1 MGEIETTRKQSGTA
15 VTEKQTVI
23 VLFGGRSAEHD
34 VSRTSAVA
42 VLRSIDQSRY
52 DVVPIGITP
61 SGGWVVSVSA
71 QSYLQAIANG
81 ADPATLPGQVDPVG
95 ASVDPS
101 FLLPALA
108 GGTTAYAEAVLNAVP
123 AAKKPAGKE
132 PAGKQPGLG
141 ENLAESA
148 EGQSLAHSHAQPHA
162 RATVATGVQES
173 GSRSLPVVL
182 PILHG
187 PFGED
192 GTMQGLL
199 ELAGVPYVGPGVL
212 ASAVAMDKGVAKELF
227 AVAGLQQAKWLTIAA
242 WDVADGADQT
252 AFIARAG
259 EELGYPMF
267 VKPANMGSSVGVSKA
282 VDSESLHTALETAF
296 GFDDYVVVE
305 ETIHGREIEF
315 AVLGNENP
323 EVSIAGEIE
332 PGADFYDYDDKYLDD
347 SAKFL
352 IPAPMPA
359 DTMEEGRAL
368 ALRAYKALRCEGMSR
383 VDFFLDDGSRGGTGR
398 GWVINEINTIPGF
411 TPISMYPRMWEA
423 SGVSYTQLLDK
434 LIALAVS
441 RHARRSGRVGR
452 SRHQEP

>member
-1 MGEIETTRKQSGTA
+1 MG
-15 VTEKQTVI
+15 KQTVI

-61 SGGWVVSVSA
+61 SGGWVVSISA
-71 QSYLQAIANG
+71 QSYLQAIADG
-81 ADPATLPGQVDPVG
+81 ADPATLPRQVDPVG

-108 GGTTAYAEAVLNAVP
+108 GGTNTYAEAVLDAIGVD
-123 AAKKPAGKE
+123 KQPAGAQTI
-132 PAGKQPGLG
+132 AGT
-141 ENLAESA
+141 S
-148 EGQSLAHSHAQPHA
+148 
-162 RATVATGVQES
+162 VQNT

-212 ASAVAMDKGVAKELF
+212 ASAVALDKGVAKELF

-242 WDVADGADQT
+242 WDVADGPERV
-252 AFIARAG
+252 AFIAKAAA
-259 EELGYPMF
+259 ELGYPMF

-282 VDSESLHTALETAF
+282 TDAESLHVALETAF

-305 ETIHGREIEF
+305 ETINGREIEF

-359 DTMEEGRAL
+359 ETMAEGRAL

-452 SRHQEP
+452 SRHVEP

>member
-1 MGEIETTRKQSGTA
+1 MY
-15 VTEKQTVI
+15 
-23 VLFGGRSAEHD
+23 
-34 VSRTSAVA
+34 
-42 VLRSIDQSRY
+42 RY
-52 DVVPIGITP
+52 DVVPIGINP

-71 QSYLQAIANG
+71 QAYLQAIAEG
-81 ADPATLPGQVDPVG
+81 ADPATLPSQVDPIG

-101 FLLPALA
+101 LLLPALA
-108 GGTTAYAEAVLNAVP
+108 GGTDAYANA
-123 AAKKPAGKE
+123 E
-132 PAGKQPGLG
+132 LG
-141 ENLAESA
+141 EGAVGGLFAAPLNNETA
-148 EGQSLAHSHAQPHA
+148 GF
-162 RATVATGVQES
+162 
-173 GSRSLPVVL
+173 RSPPVVL

-227 AVAGLQQAKWLTIAA
+227 AVAGLQQAKWLTVAA
-242 WDVADGADQT
+242 WEVADAADRT
-252 AFIARAG
+252 AFSTKAA
-259 EELGYPMF
+259 EELGYPLF

-282 VDSESLHTALETAF
+282 VDAESLHQALEVAF

-305 ETIHGREIEF
+305 ETINGREIEF
-315 AVLGNENP
+315 AVLGNESP

-359 DTMEEGRAL
+359 ETMAEGRAL

-441 RHARRSGRVGR
+441 RHQRRAGRVGR
-452 SRHQEP
+452 SRHDQHDQPGSPVQPAPHDRPEVLEA

>member
-1 MGEIETTRKQSGTA
+1 MN
-15 VTEKQTVI
+15 KQTVI

-42 VLRSIDQSRY
+42 VLRSIDQTRY
-52 DVVPIGITP
+52 NVVPVGITP
-61 SGGWVVSVSA
+61 DGGWVRSLSA
-71 QSYLQAIANG
+71 EAYLEAIAG
-81 ADPATLPGQVDPVG
+81 GVDPATLPRQVDPVG
-95 ASVDPS
+95 SPIDPS
-101 FLLPALA
+101 TLLPALA
-108 GGTTAYAEAVLNAVP
+108 GGTSVGISLGTAALATKAPETTAPETGLNAN
-123 AAKKPAGKE
+123 AAVVDAP
-132 PAGKQPGLG
+132 
-141 ENLAESA
+141 
-148 EGQSLAHSHAQPHA
+148 
-162 RATVATGVQES
+162 T
-173 GSRSLPVVL
+173 RSLPIVL

-199 ELAGVPYVGPGVL
+199 ELAGVPYVGAGVL

-227 AVAGLQQAKWLTIAA
+227 AVAGLAQAKWLTVAA
-242 WDVADGADQT
+242 WDVADGAARV
-252 AFIARAG
+252 AFVFKAG
-259 EELGYPMF
+259 EELGYPLF
-267 VKPANMGSSVGVSKA
+267 VKPANLGSSVGVSKA
-282 VDSESLHTALETAF
+282 VDAESLHAALEVAF

-305 ETIHGREIEF
+305 ETIMGREIEF
-315 AVLGNENP
+315 AVLGNERP
-323 EVSIAGEIE
+323 EVSVGGEIE

-359 DTMEEGRAL
+359 ETMAEGQAL

-383 VDFFLDDGSRGGTGR
+383 VDFFLDDRSRGGPGR

-423 SGVSYTQLLDK
+423 TGVSYTELLNKLLD
-434 LIALAVS
+434 LAVE

-452 SRHQEP
+452 SRR

>member
-1 MGEIETTRKQSGTA
+1 MT
-15 VTEKQTVI
+15 KQTVI

-42 VLRSIDQSRY
+42 VLRSIDQTRY

-61 SGGWVVSVSA
+61 SGGWVVSLSA
-71 QSYLQAIANG
+71 QAYLQAIVDG
-81 ADPATLPGQVDPVG
+81 ADPALLPRQVDPIG

-101 FLLPALA
+101 LLLPALA
-108 GGTTAYAEAVLNAVP
+108 GGTNAY
-123 AAKKPAGKE
+123 
-132 PAGKQPGLG
+132 
-141 ENLAESA
+141 SA
-148 EGQSLAHSHAQPHA
+148 SEL
-162 RATVATGVQES
+162 ES
-173 GSRSLPVVL
+173 GPNNSQKPTTPLRPGASPGFRDLPVVL

-199 ELAGVPYVGPGVL
+199 ELAGVPFVGPGVL

-227 AVAGLQQAKWLTIAA
+227 AVAGLQQAKWLTVAA
-242 WDVADGADQT
+242 WDVADGADRV
-252 AFIARAG
+252 AFVSKVG
-259 EELGYPMF
+259 EELGFPVF

-282 VDSESLHTALETAF
+282 ADAESLDAALEVAF

-305 ETIHGREIEF
+305 ETIRGREIEF

-352 IPAPMPA
+352 IPAPMPPE
-359 DTMEEGRAL
+359 TMAEGRAL

-398 GWVINEINTIPGF
+398 GWVINKINTIPGF

-423 SGVSYTQLLDK
+423 TGVSYTELLDK
-434 LIALAVS
+434 LIALAIA

-452 SRHQEP
+452 SRHQEG

>member
-1 MGEIETTRKQSGTA
+1 MSDPDTTQNHPQVHTS
-15 VTEKQTVI
+15 EKQTVI

-42 VLRSIDQSRY
+42 VLRSIDQTRY

-61 SGGWVVSVSA
+61 SGGWVVSISA
-71 QSYLQAIANG
+71 QSYLQSIADG
-81 ADPATLPGQVDPVG
+81 ADPATLPRQVDPVG

-108 GGTTAYAEAVLNAVP
+108 GGTTTYAEAVLDAVP
-123 AAKKPAGKE
+123 PAKVPADKIPADKVPAGKE
-132 PAGKQPGLG
+132 SELG
-141 ENLAESA
+141 TNLEESA
-148 EGQSLAHSHAQPHA
+148 VAQA
-162 RATVATGVQES
+162 VATGFHES
-173 GSRSLPVVL
+173 GSPSLPVVL

-242 WDVADGADQT
+242 WDVVDGVSKT
-252 AFIARAG
+252 AFIGKA
-259 EELGYPMF
+259 EEQLSYPMF

-282 VDSESLHTALETAF
+282 IDAESLKNALEVAF

-332 PGADFYDYDDKYLDD
+332 PGAEFYDYDDKYLDD

-359 DTMEEGRAL
+359 EVMAEGRAL

-441 RHARRSGRVGR
+441 RHARRTGRVGR
-452 SRHQEP
+452 SRHEEP

>member
-1 MGEIETTRKQSGTA
+1 VKAMSDLDTNQNQFGAEAAG
-15 VTEKQTVI
+15 KQTVI

-71 QSYLQAIANG
+71 QSYLQAIADG
-81 ADPATLPGQVDPVG
+81 VDPATLPRQVDPVG

-108 GGTTAYAEAVLNAVP
+108 GGTTTYAEAVLSAVP
-123 AAKKPAGKE
+123 VDKE
-132 PAGKQPGLG
+132 PVVAQ
-141 ENLAESA
+141 SA
-148 EGQSLAHSHAQPHA
+148 SQSLAED
-162 RATVATGVQES
+162 GVTTRLQTA
-173 GSRSLPVVL
+173 GSRGLPVVL

-212 ASAVAMDKGVAKELF
+212 ASALAMDKGVAKELF
-227 AVAGLQQAKWLTIAA
+227 AVAGLQQAKWLTVAA
-242 WDVADGADQT
+242 WDVADGFDRV
-252 AFIARAG
+252 AFIAKAG

-282 VDSESLHTALETAF
+282 FDAESLRTALETAF

-305 ETIHGREIEF
+305 ETVNGREIEF
-315 AVLGNENP
+315 AVLGNESP

-359 DTMEEGRAL
+359 ETMAEGRAL

-423 SGVSYTQLLDK
+423 SGVSYAQLLDK
-434 LIALAVS
+434 LIGLAVS

>member
-1 MGEIETTRKQSGTA
+1 MSMSDGATPQHGVSENHA
-15 VTEKQTVI
+15 EKQTVI

-52 DVVPIGITP
+52 DVVPIGIDP
-61 SGGWVVSVSA
+61 SGGWVVSLSA
-71 QSYLQAIANG
+71 QTYLQAIADG
-81 ADPATLPGQVDPVG
+81 VDPATLPRQVDPIG

-108 GGTTAYAEAVLNAVP
+108 GGTNAYAEASLRGSSAVT
-123 AAKKPAGKE
+123 AAPSSDANHSAVSTDPMSPIAPIAPKAGFRN
-132 PAGKQPGLG
+132 P
-141 ENLAESA
+141 
-148 EGQSLAHSHAQPHA
+148 
-162 RATVATGVQES
+162 
-173 GSRSLPVVL
+173 PVVL

-242 WDVADGADQT
+242 WDVADGADRA
-252 AFIARAG
+252 AFISKAG
-259 EELGYPMF
+259 QELGFPMF

-282 VDSESLHTALETAF
+282 ADAESLHAALDVAF

-305 ETIHGREIEF
+305 ETINGREIEF
-315 AVLGNENP
+315 AVLGNEHP

-423 SGVSYTQLLDK
+423 SGVSYTELLDK

-452 SRHQEP
+452 SRHIEPC

>member
-1 MGEIETTRKQSGTA
+1 MTVSEFDTTQSQSG
-15 VTEKQTVI
+15 VTVTGKQTVI

-42 VLRSIDQSRY
+42 VLRSIDQTRY

-61 SGGWVVSVSA
+61 NGGWVVSISA
-71 QSYLQAIANG
+71 QRYLQAIAEG
-81 ADPATLPGQVDPVG
+81 VDPATLPRQVDPVG

-108 GGTTAYAEAVLNAVP
+108 GGTNTYAEAVLHATAPDHTNAANADPQNAGLAATDSALRNP
-123 AAKKPAGKE
+123 A
-132 PAGKQPGLG
+132 
-141 ENLAESA
+141 NAERTT
-148 EGQSLAHSHAQPHA
+148 EA
-162 RATVATGVQES
+162 RTTEARTTEARG
-173 GSRSLPVVL
+173 LPVVL

-227 AVAGLQQAKWLTIAA
+227 AVAGLQQAKWLTLAA
-242 WDVADGADQT
+242 WEVADGPSQA
-252 AFIARAG
+252 AFITKAEAD
-259 EELGYPMF
+259 LGYPMF

-282 VDSESLHTALETAF
+282 VNAESLASALETAF
-296 GFDDYVVVE
+296 AFDDYVVVE
-305 ETIHGREIEF
+305 ETISGREIEF

-352 IPAPMPA
+352 IPAPMPPE
-359 DTMEEGRAL
+359 TMAEGRAL

-383 VDFFLDDGSRGGTGR
+383 VDFFLDDGSRGGIGR

-423 SGVSYTQLLDK
+423 TGVSYTQLLDK
-434 LIALAVS
+434 LIALAVA

-452 SRHQEP
+452 SRHQES

>member
-1 MGEIETTRKQSGTA
+1 MGEFETTHNQPQAHTSQ
-15 VTEKQTVI
+15 KQTVI

-42 VLRSIDQSRY
+42 VLRSIDQTRY
-52 DVVPIGITP
+52 DVVPIGIDP
-61 SGGWVVSVSA
+61 GGGWVVSVSA
-71 QSYLQAIANG
+71 QAYLQAIADG
-81 ADPATLPGQVDPVG
+81 ADPTTLPGQVDPIG

-108 GGTTAYAEAVLNAVP
+108 GGTNAYANANANAYAEASV
-123 AAKKPAGKE
+123 
-132 PAGKQPGLG
+132 
-141 ENLAESA
+141 
-148 EGQSLAHSHAQPHA
+148 
-162 RATVATGVQES
+162 RASSVDVATSSSAALPLTS
-173 GSRSLPVVL
+173 GTGFRDLPVVL

-227 AVAGLQQAKWLTIAA
+227 AVAGLQQAKWLTVAA
-242 WDVADGADQT
+242 WDIVDGADQA
-252 AFIARAG
+252 AFISKAG
-259 EELGYPMF
+259 EQLGYPMF

-282 VDSESLHTALETAF
+282 TDAESLKKALDVAF

-305 ETIHGREIEF
+305 ETINGREIEF

-359 DTMEEGRAL
+359 ETMAEGRAL

-423 SGVSYTQLLDK
+423 SGVSYSQLLDK
-434 LIALAVS
+434 LIALALS

-452 SRHQEP
+452 SRHQEQ